1 MSSEQ
6 TTCRGGVPTASRSGA
21 SPSRTCLHPRL
32 PRARGLGSGPG
43 SPSPAQPGGAWGWK
57 WLAGEGLR
65 ARTVGVLRSAGRAP
79 SLAGRSPGLHLLG
92 LAPPSPESGRGPGA
106 GGQGAGVVSDT
117 RRFFPETS
125 TPAFPAGETSTP
137 ESWPGGRDAGT
148 PCGMAGAWHLPLP
161 PQQDPSRR
169 SPAASPQGG
178 PSLTL
183 SAPSSA
189 QRCLPARCPRQGG
202 GGDE

>member
-79 SLAGRSPGLHLLG
+79 SLAGRSPRLHLLG

-137 ESWPGGRDAGT
+137 ESWPGGRGCRNAVRDGRGLAPPPAPPAGPKQEEPSGLPAGRPLADPLGPVLRPALS
-148 PCGMAGAWHLPLP
+148 PCPLP
-161 PQQDPSRR
+161 SARR
-169 SPAASPQGG
+169 
-178 PSLTL
+178 
-183 SAPSSA
+183 
-189 QRCLPARCPRQGG
+189 RRR
-202 GGDE
+202 